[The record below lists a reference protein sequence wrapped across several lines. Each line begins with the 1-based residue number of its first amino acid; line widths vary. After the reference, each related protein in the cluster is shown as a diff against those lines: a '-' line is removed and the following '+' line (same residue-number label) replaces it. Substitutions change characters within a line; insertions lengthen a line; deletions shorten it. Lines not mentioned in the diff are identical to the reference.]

1 MSMAAATATGAPCPA
16 TPSMKAEK
24 EKAMS
29 SAWMRRS
36 GESDEME
43 LLMISNWPDSTVR
56 LKRKTAVRMIQPMGK
71 RPVTMPRAEAERAAL
86 SGIR

>member
-1 MSMAAATATGAPCPA
+1 MAAATATGAPWPA

-36 GESDEME
+36 GDREEIE
-43 LLMISNWPDSTVR
+43 LLMTSNCPDSTVR
-56 LKRKTAVRMIQPMGK
+56 LKRKTAVRMIQPMGN
-71 RPVTMPRAEAERAAL
+71 RPVSMPRPAAESAAVT
-86 SGIR
+86 GIR